1 MSQKKRREMYA
12 KSIEGMTEEELQS
25 FRKFKETGNRHLE
38 ENWSDDCSPWTTC
51 FLTFLN
57 MIQVFG
63 DRVARMDYSK
73 PFRVVVDYD
82 PEQVRVSIHHYSTDK
97 YAPGMSREESG
108 IGGTQGKGV

>member
-1 MSQKKRREMYA
+1 MYA
-12 KSIEGMTEEELQS
+12 KSIEGMTEDELRS
-25 FRKFKETGNRHLE
+25 FREFKKSGNKHLE
-38 ENWSDDCSPWTTC
+38 KNGSDDCSPWTTC

-57 MIQVFG
+57 MVQVFG
-63 DRVARMDYSK
+63 DRVAHMDYSK